1 LQILPQDAS
10 MRPPALEVA
19 MKPAFPRGLVR
30 AAMVALAIVAA
41 GAVQAQSDYPK
52 QPIRMVVGFAP
63 GGISDVLARALAVKV
78 GSQVGQSVIVENKPG
93 AGTTIAGEIVAKA
106 APDGYTIWLQDV
118 TTHAINASLYP
129 KLPYDSMRDFTPVA
143 LVASTPLM
151 LVVHPSSPYHSVR
164 DLAQAKGASKMSYG
178 SSGNGTIIHLASEM
192 LKTSQGLDATHIPYK
207 GSGPATQAILAN
219 EVSFVFSTMPPA
231 VSNVKAGK
239 LRALAVTTSRR
250 VAAAPDVPTMAE
262 AGVPNFDLVVYTGIL
277 GPKGMDPAIVR
288 RLQAEFA
295 RAVQSEDIRKV
306 YENLGADP
314 VNMTSEGFADMM
326 GRDIARFAPLVKA
339 SGAKVD

>member
-1 LQILPQDAS
+1 MQCTFAKRLVHAALWGACLVAS
-10 MRPPALEVA
+10 APV
-19 MKPAFPRGLVR
+19 
-30 AAMVALAIVAA
+30 LA
-41 GAVQAQSDYPK
+41 QADYPK

-63 GGISDVLARALAVKV
+63 GGISDVLARALAAKV
-78 GSQVGQSVIVENKPG
+78 ATQIGQGVIVENRPG
-93 AGTTIAGEIVAKA
+93 AGTTIAGDLVAKA

-129 KLPYDSMRDFTPVA
+129 KLPYDTMKDFTPIA

-151 LVVHPSSPYHSVR
+151 LVVHPSSTARTVR
-164 DLAQAKGASKMSYG
+164 DLAAVSKAEPGKMSYG

-192 LKTSQGLDATHIPYK
+192 LKISLALDVAHIPYK
-207 GSGPATQAILAN
+207 GSSPATQAILAN
-219 EVSFVFSTMPPA
+219 EVNFVFSTMPPA
-231 VSNVKAGK
+231 VSNMKAGK
-239 LRALAVTTSRR
+239 LRALAVTTPKR

-262 AGVPNFDLVVYTGIL
+262 AGVPNFDVVLYSGIL

-288 RLQAEFA
+288 RLNAEFA
-295 RAVQSEDIRKV
+295 RALQSEDMKKV

-314 VNMTSEGFADMM
+314 ISVTPETFAEMM
-326 GRDIARFAPLVKA
+326 AKDVARYAPVVKA

>member
-1 LQILPQDAS
+1 
-10 MRPPALEVA
+10 
-19 MKPAFPRGLVR
+19 MKRAFPRVLVQ
-30 AAMVALAIVAA
+30 AALFALALAA
-41 GAVQAQSDYPK
+41 GGAAQAQADYPK
-52 QPIRMVVGFAP
+52 QAIHMIVGFAP

-78 GSQVGQSVIVENKPG
+78 GMQMGQPVVVDNKPG
-93 AGTTIAGEIVAKA
+93 AGTTIAGEFVAKA
-106 APDGYTIWLQDV
+106 PADGYTIWLQDI

-129 KLPYDSMRDFTPVA
+129 KLPYDTARDFTPIT

-151 LVVHPSSPYHSVR
+151 LVVHPSSPFHSVR
-164 DLAQAKGASKMSYG
+164 DLALQAKAQPGKMSYG

-192 LKTSQGLDATHIPYK
+192 LKTSQGLDAAHIPYK

-231 VSNVKAGK
+231 ISNVKAGK
-239 LRALAVTTSRR
+239 LRALAVTTPKR

-262 AGVPNFDLVVYTGIL
+262 AGVPNFELVLYTGIL
-277 GPKGMDPAIVR
+277 GPKGMDPAVVR

-295 RAVQSEDIRKV
+295 RALQSEDIRRV
-306 YENLGADP
+306 YDTLGAEPISTGPDAQGEMIVKESARYAP
-314 VNMTSEGFADMM
+314 V
-326 GRDIARFAPLVKA
+326 VKA

>member
-1 LQILPQDAS
+1 MSRIRQ
-10 MRPPALEVA
+10 ALIA
-19 MKPAFPRGLVR
+19 RTA
-30 AAMVALAIVAA
+30 ALAFSVLA
-41 GAVQAQSDYPK
+41 GCSAFAQADYPR

-63 GGISDVLARALAVKV
+63 GGISDVLARALATKV
-78 GSQVGQSVIVENKPG
+78 STQIGQSVIVDNKAG
-93 AGTTIAGEIVAKA
+93 AGTTIAGDLVAKA
-106 APDGYTIWLQDV
+106 APDGYTIWLQDI

-129 KLPYDSMRDFTPVA
+129 KLPYDTLKDFTPVG

-151 LVVHPSSPYHSVR
+151 LVVHPSSPAKTVKE
-164 DLAQAKGASKMSYG
+164 LAAQIRSQPGKMSYG

-192 LKTSQGLDATHIPYK
+192 LKTREGLDAVHVPYK

-231 VSNVKAGK
+231 VSNAKAGK
-239 LRALAVTTSRR
+239 LRALAVTTPRR
-250 VAAAPDVPTMAE
+250 VAAAPDVPTMGE
-262 AGVPNFDLVVYTGIL
+262 AGIANFDVVLYTGIL

-288 RLQAEFA
+288 KLNAEFA
-295 RAVQSEDIRKV
+295 KALQSDDIKKV

-314 VNMTSEGFADMM
+314 LTVTPEAFNDMM
-326 GRDIARFAPLVKA
+326 AREIAKYAPVVKA